1 MTRQPNQVRGPS
13 LTERA
18 HTRGRHARAGQS
30 IVEFAV
36 VLPVLLV
43 LFLGIADL
51 GRLFAAGI
59 VTEAASRDGA
69 EAAAQEYV
77 QLVRGS
83 MVDPATLYAAVDGKA
98 ASVTCAESQ
107 ELLGVTLDG
116 SGACTMPAIATCVHD
131 AGFVVDGSAEPGDAS
146 CGTPPASANLSSCPR
161 LTDPWSTSLD
171 ATGLPYVEVRICY
184 RFDMLTQAPLFHV
197 GPLYLEQTSNFVA
210 AAY

>member
-1 MTRQPNQVRGPS
+1 MNRIRGPRRK
-13 LTERA
+13 TGTMR
-18 HTRGRHARAGQS
+18 GQS

-36 VLPVLLV
+36 VLPVLLI

-59 VTEAASRDGA
+59 VIQAASRDGA

-77 QLVRGS
+77 QLIRESTVS
-83 MVDPATLYAAVDGKA
+83 QATLYATVDAKA

-107 ELLGVTLDG
+107 ELMGVTLDG
-116 SGACTMPAIATCVHD
+116 SGACTEPVIAACVHD
-131 AGFVVDGSAEPGDAS
+131 AGFLVDGNAQPGDPS

-184 RFDMLTQAPLFHV
+184 RFDMLTQVPLLHF